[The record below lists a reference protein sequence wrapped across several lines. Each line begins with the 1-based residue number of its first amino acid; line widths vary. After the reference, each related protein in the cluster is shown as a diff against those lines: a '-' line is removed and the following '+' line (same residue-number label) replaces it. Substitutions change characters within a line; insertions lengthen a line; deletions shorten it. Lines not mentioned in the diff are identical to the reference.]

1 LILYLDTSALVKR
14 YFEEPHSIEVAE
26 QWQKAD
32 EIATSSVVYAEA
44 LASFH
49 RKSREAALDAE
60 TLGTISNNFRSDWQ
74 TLIRI
79 QVTDELN
86 TYVDRAL
93 AAHALR
99 GFDAIHLASAM
110 ILRESFLESLLFIC
124 FDQRLTQAAKSEG
137 IKTYG

>member
-1 LILYLDTSALVKR
+1 MILYLDTSALVKR

-32 EIATSSVVYAEA
+32 EIATSSVAYAEA
-44 LASFH
+44 LASFR

-60 TLGTISNNFRSDWQ
+60 TLDTISNNFRSDWQ

-124 FDQRLTQAAKSEG
+124 FDQKLTQAAKSEG
-137 IKTYG
+137 IKTFG

>member
-32 EIATSSVVYAEA
+32 EIATSSVAYAEA

-60 TLGTISNNFRSDWQ
+60 TLDTISNNFRSDWQ